1 MDDSFQSPGSER
13 NYIATNLISREKVF
27 GIRLVSSR
35 FKSFTRE
42 SVEKLVTLNGG
53 KFGSGTFGHVAVF
66 LVKVAV
72 LDAVRKLSKSK
83 YPFIWSG
90 LQALQVISYSPFNWM
105 QRWVPFR
112 VLADGMKMLS
122 RPLLFL
128 SIATA
133 FTDEYGSNNVIPD
146 GEEES
151 HELSNVQAVPEENS
165 DIPPVQ
171 SLPYTE
177 INDEANQSLQPT
189 SWLQRLYT
197 EFENEG
203 IAFPERIN
211 EDELH
216 IFYTA
221 ANGDFTSFL
230 SSVKKTIRWRET
242 YRLLSSEE
250 LEMWS
255 YLVFWHG
262 TDVKQRP
269 CLVVRLGSA
278 CVSLPSNDRPRF
290 AQAVVSQVEFGVLHL
305 VDNQNPQITVLLDCE
320 GLTSLGFPMQMMRS
334 CSTLLQDNFPNRLGC
349 LLVIRLPPVARVIAQ
364 TVIQVLKPITRQ
376 KLNVIGGM
384 YQNIVHSHLQ
394 TLPSYLGGVCTCNTC
409 ANLNIW
415 SMQPPHT
422 NEAATSQQ
430 RNEDNDSSG
439 NFLLPHPSTPIDTY
453 TNGNYDQV
461 LRTAVISILIIW
473 ALIAFLSG
481 LTET

>member
-1 MDDSFQSPGSER
+1 MDNSFQSPPER
-13 NYIATNLISREKVF
+13 NNLATSVNTRETVS

-35 FKSFTRE
+35 SKSFARE
-42 SVEKLVTLNGG
+42 SLEKLVTLNGG
-53 KFGSGTFGHVAVF
+53 KLGSGTFGHVAVF

-72 LDAVRKLSKSK
+72 LEAIRKLSKSK

-90 LQALQVISYSPFNWM
+90 LQALQVISYSPFKWM

-112 VLADGMKMLS
+112 VLAKGMKMLS

-128 SIATA
+128 SVATA
-133 FTDEYGSNNVIPD
+133 FTDEYGRDNVNPD
-146 GEEES
+146 GLEGS
-151 HELSNVQAVPEENS
+151 HGLSNFQAVQEENS
-165 DIPPVQ
+165 DILNVQ
-171 SLPYTE
+171 SLPDTE
-177 INDEANQSLQPT
+177 TNDEATQSLQPT
-189 SWLQRLYT
+189 SWLQRFYT

-203 IAFPERIN
+203 IALPERIN
-211 EDELH
+211 EDELYK
-216 IFYTA
+216 FYTA
-221 ANGDFTSFL
+221 ANGDFTCFL

-242 YRLLSSEE
+242 YRMLSSEE

-255 YLVFWHG
+255 NLVFWHG

-269 CLVVRLGSA
+269 CLVVRLGLA

-290 AQAVVSQVEFGVLHL
+290 AQAVVSQVELGVLHL
-305 VDNQNPQITVLLDCE
+305 VDNQNPQITVLVDCE

-384 YQNIVHSHLQ
+384 YEDILHSHLQ
-394 TLPSYLGGVCTCNTC
+394 TLPSYLGGACMCNTC
-409 ANLNIW
+409 VNLNTW
-415 SMQPPHT
+415 SIQPSHI
-422 NEAATSQQ
+422 NEAARSQQ
-430 RNEDNDSSG
+430 RNEQDASSD
-439 NFLLPHPSTPIDTY
+439 NFLLPHSHTPIDTY
-453 TNGNYDQV
+453 TDGNYDHV
-461 LRTAVISILIIW
+461 LRTAVITILIIW
-473 ALIAFLSG
+473 AIIALLSG

>member
-1 MDDSFQSPGSER
+1 MDDSFQSPGPQR
-13 NYIATNLISREKVF
+13 NNISTNAINREKASGV
-27 GIRLVSSR
+27 RLVSSR
-35 FKSFTRE
+35 SKSFTRE
-42 SVEKLVTLNGG
+42 SLEKLVTLNGG
-53 KFGSGTFGHVAVF
+53 KFGKGTFGHVAVF

-72 LDAVRKLSKSK
+72 LEAVRKLSKSK

-90 LQALQVISYSPFNWM
+90 LQALQLITYSPFKWM
-105 QRWVPFR
+105 QRWAPFR
-112 VLADGMKMLS
+112 VLANSMKMLS

-133 FTDEYGSNNVIPD
+133 FTDEYGSENVISD
-146 GEEES
+146 GLEES
-151 HELSNVQAVPEENS
+151 HELSNDQAVPGENS
-165 DIPPVQ
+165 DFPSVQ
-171 SLPYTE
+171 SLPDTE
-177 INDEANQSLQPT
+177 INDEATQSLQLT
-189 SWLQRLYT
+189 SWLQRFYT

-203 IAFPERIN
+203 IALPERIN
-211 EDELH
+211 EDELR

-221 ANGDFTSFL
+221 ANSDFTSFL

-242 YRLLSSEE
+242 YRMLSAEE

-255 YLVFWHG
+255 NLVFWHG

-269 CLVVRLGSA
+269 CLVVRLGLA
-278 CVSLPSNDRPRF
+278 CVSLPSSDRPRF

-305 VDNQNPQITVLLDCE
+305 VDYQNPQITVLVDCE

-384 YQNIVHSHLQ
+384 YQNILHSHLQ

-409 ANLNIW
+409 ANLDIW
-415 SMQPPHT
+415 LMQPPHIYV
-422 NEAATSQQ
+422 AATSQQ
-430 RNEDNDSSG
+430 RNEDNDSSQ
-439 NFLLPHPSTPIDTY
+439 NFLLPHSSTPVDTY
-453 TNGNYDQV
+453 TNGSYDQV
-461 LRTAVISILIIW
+461 LRSAVISILIIW